1 MLGWLRRAPPP
12 PAPTAPAIAA
22 LGPITAQP
30 EALIV
35 VNHVLLTQRQAAT
48 LRMMLAGA
56 QFHPDDAHH
65 RDNAEQIAALMH
77 PSRR

>member
-1 MLGWLRRAPPP
+1 MFGWLRRTPP
-12 PAPTAPAIAA
+12 PAPAAPAVAR
-22 LGPITAQP
+22 LGATTTQP

-35 VNHVLLTQRQAAT
+35 VNHVLLTQPQAAT

-65 RDNAEQIAALMH
+65 HTNAEAIAALMH